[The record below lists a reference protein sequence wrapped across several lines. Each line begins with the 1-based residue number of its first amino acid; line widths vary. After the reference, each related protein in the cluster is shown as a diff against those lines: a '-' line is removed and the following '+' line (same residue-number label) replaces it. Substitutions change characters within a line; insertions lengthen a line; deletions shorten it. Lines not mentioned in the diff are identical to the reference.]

1 MKIYLIPHTR
11 EVYATVEEAISEATK
26 DMIPYRCLGDDNYVI
41 SLPMIIKHR
50 YNNYIVITIYD
61 KETCKLHKLR
71 RKIKTVNVD
80 SKPYTNP
87 VKYLGT
93 L

>member
-1 MKIYLIPHTR
+1 MKVYFIPRTR

-26 DMIPYRCLGDDNYVI
+26 DMIPYCYLGEDNYVI

-50 YNNYIVITIYD
+50 YDNYIVITIYD
-61 KETCKLHKLR
+61 KKSCKLHKLR

-80 SKPYTNP
+80 NKPYLNP